1 MARDWA
7 AGDKDGPW
15 PEGRRVWERLEHWRD
30 RRGRAADADLGNA
43 ALDALSDVGTL
54 RRLLDQAELTA
65 VRTAR
70 GQRRSWAEIAT
81 RLGVTRQSAW
91 ERWRDLDEDL
101 PEWTPPPDDDVETA
115 LLNDAARAEIARR
128 ARELAEQSLRDDAA
142 EAFGGP
148 RPLPSGAA
156 GEDPSGPATKRR
168 GRRYRTSTVPDVV
181 TLPIDEARRK
191 LAESGFV
198 GVAVGLGD
206 GPGAPLVAITPEPGA
221 VVSSQAPEAGARVD
235 AGATVRLWVR
245 PGGGSAG
252 VREPRR
258 PFPAAPPARALRLEP
273 GTGDAV
279 ASAVE

>member
-7 AGDKDGPW
+7 AADKDGPW
-15 PEGRRVWERLEHWRD
+15 PEGRRAWERLEHWRD
-30 RRGRAADADLGNA
+30 RRGRAGDADLGNA

-91 ERWRDLDEDL
+91 EKWRDLDEDR
-101 PEWTPPPDDDVETA
+101 PERTPPPDDDVETA

-128 ARELAEQSLRDDAA
+128 ARELAEQALRDDDA
-142 EAFGGP
+142 EALGGP
-148 RPLPSGAA
+148 PPSDAA
-156 GEDPSGPATKRR
+156 GEAPPRYYEGRRR

-245 PGGGSAG
+245 AGGGSAG

-258 PFPAAPPARALRLEP
+258 PFPAAPPARALCLQP
-273 GTGDAV
+273 GTDDAV
-279 ASAVE
+279 AAAAE